1 MFLFIN
7 KVDVVACVLSK
18 MVLYPVQIGLV
29 EPEALKRRSRRRRRK
44 REDKR
49 DKKQVKI
56 DFIQFPHATFN
67 C

>member
-7 KVDVVACVLSK
+7 KVDVVACVLSE

-29 EPEALKRRSRRRRRK
+29 EPETLKRRRSRRRR
-44 REDKR
+44 EDKR
-49 DKKQVKI
+49 GKKQVKI
-56 DFIQFPHATFN
+56 DFIQFPPATFN